1 MIFLRFFS
9 VWWSGVFAGGFGEI
23 GVSVWCF
30 CGQGVVKQVGKVVC
44 WVACFG

>member
-23 GVSVWCF
+23 EREERGVL
-30 CGQGVVKQVGKVVC
+30 VVILWWDLKQPYFRVGEM
-44 WVACFG
+44 